1 MAELDVK
8 RTEVLGNSAKIFSTK
23 FVHKLLTKNFSLC
36 AMLPL
41 IFKIYGEV
49 FHVHVFVGLLV
60 LKFYA
65 F

>member
-1 MAELDVK
+1 MAKLDVK
-8 RTEVLGNSAKIFSTK
+8 ITEVLGNSAKIFSTK
-23 FVHKLLTKNFSLC
+23 FVHKLLTKHFSLC

-49 FHVHVFVGLLV
+49 FHVHVFVDLMV
-60 LKFYA
+60 LNVYA